1 MKKTDRGEGMKKW
14 IGIIVVSLLV
24 VVSVGY
30 IQLRPRLP
38 ELTVKLLLEK
48 LEESNYDPIL
58 DSDEIELTDEQRELV
73 EQMLESFTY
82 EIKGSRIE
90 GKMAY
95 VELDISFID
104 LEQLIYEQRETLLK
118 NTLENFWSTLEHVLN
133 GRTKDYLMQ
142 MLLSLL
148 SDESIIK
155 PMKQKTIEVPLQ
167 KESFFWVPQITQE
180 WIESVFGLEGAKE
193 LLEPLQQ
200 Q

>member
-1 MKKTDRGEGMKKW
+1 
-14 IGIIVVSLLV
+14 
-24 VVSVGY
+24 
-30 IQLRPRLP
+30 
-38 ELTVKLLLEK
+38 
-48 LEESNYDPIL
+48 
-58 DSDEIELTDEQRELV
+58 
-73 EQMLESFTY
+73 
-82 EIKGSRIE
+82 
-90 GKMAY
+90 
-95 VELDISFID
+95 
-104 LEQLIYEQRETLLK
+104 
-118 NTLENFWSTLEHVLN
+118 
-133 GRTKDYLMQ
+133 